1 MNYEELNFLPILNG
15 CTVIGD
21 KRFEDYGIV
30 PMNSEEIAEIQL
42 EVFGYLL

>member
-15 CTVIGD
+15 VTIIGN
-21 KRFEDYGIV
+21 KRFEDYGII
-30 PMNSEEIAEIQL
+30 PMSTKEIAQIQL